1 MVSTTETVVETTTEK
16 APPPSNVGGRLTD
29 SIPLRLALA
38 VAALW
43 AVSLYVLFSL
53 APAPSGD
60 PGATAL
66 AIGLALDL
74 SLLATLAGF
83 AVRARWGLLASAAGG
98 GVLLL
103 GAALCSL
110 AGHTGGWLVAQY
122 MTGAMILGVSQ
133 AAFRRF

>member
-1 MVSTTETVVETTTEK
+1 MVSSTETMVETTAAK
-16 APPPSNVGGRLTD
+16 APASARAVERLSD
-29 SIPLRLALA
+29 SIPLRLVLA

-74 SLLATLAGF
+74 SLLAALVGF

-110 AGHTGGWLVAQY
+110 GGHTGGWLVAQY
-122 MTGAMILGVSQ
+122 VTGAMILGVSQ

>member
-1 MVSTTETVVETTTEK
+1 MVGTTEAVVETAAAE
-16 APPPSNVGGRLTD
+16 ALPRSHVFERLSD
-29 SIPLRLALA
+29 SIPLRLVLA

-43 AVSLYVLFSL
+43 AVSLYLLFSL
-53 APAPSGD
+53 APTPSGD
-60 PGATAL
+60 PGATAV
-66 AIGLALDL
+66 AIGVALDL

-83 AVRARWGLLASAAGG
+83 AVKARWGLLASAAGG

-110 AGHTGGWLVAQY
+110 GGHTGGWLVAQY
-122 MTGAMILGVSQ
+122 VTGAMILGVSQ